1 MFRSYPVIA
10 ELLSVILG
18 VVIVVVTVAFVTI
31 PYSLERHPGETP
43 TVATSTQNSHP
54 T

>member
-1 MFRSYPVIA
+1 MFRSYPFIA
-10 ELLSVILG
+10 ELFSVILG

-31 PYSLERHPGETP
+31 PYSLERHPGETQI
-43 TVATSTQNSHP
+43 VATSTQNSHL